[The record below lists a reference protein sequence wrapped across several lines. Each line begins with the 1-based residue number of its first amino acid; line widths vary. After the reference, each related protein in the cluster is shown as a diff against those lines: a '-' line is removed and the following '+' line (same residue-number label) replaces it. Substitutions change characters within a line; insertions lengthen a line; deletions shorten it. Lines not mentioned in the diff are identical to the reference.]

1 MELTLSKT
9 EGERFLP
16 LGLGRVYLYVQ
27 QTQGQGLDEA
37 LKAAILNDT
46 AYDTQSEGSRA
57 PWLMALI
64 NLTAEPNRF
73 YQVALNALREKPS
86 GETWLNLQWCR
97 MAMQMARQ
105 GILGA
110 REALYAK
117 FELQDDETA
126 PWLASNEIIDL
137 DGKKGLRFVLKFRIA
152 QYKRCCKT
160 CDQRTA
166 SHIDDDLRHAVY
178 SFGRK
183 RAGKWLKNAA
193 RKEADIALA
202 EKIIAQ
208 EQYRSRALSRAVK
221 QNPEAYTH
229 PYSLQSLEGILTC
242 VENAEGES
250 PSRYFIF
257 GQKAS
262 PEELEIICAR
272 LKTETRP
279 SQLLRLLWIFQ
290 KRELPP
296 GYETEL
302 LAWALHTDE
311 RIRQASHNILSHTQ
325 SPSVRELALEILA
338 MPEQERALEAF
349 QLFEKNY
356 FLGDELKLEAV
367 LNQITDSEFT
377 HWVSMSILDLFK
389 SFQYPELFKCM
400 SWMYLNTPCSSC
412 RQKCLQALADAQL
425 LPDKWLY
432 ESLFDCSEETRE
444 WAANLLKQRF

>member
-1 MELTLSKT
+1 MELTLSKN
-9 EGERFLP
+9 EGEQFLP
-16 LGLGRVYLYVQ
+16 LGMGRVFLYVQ

-57 PWLMALI
+57 PWLMALL
-64 NLTAEPNRF
+64 NLTTHPEMF
-73 YQVALNALREKPS
+73 YQVALDALRGESS
-86 GETWLNLQWCR
+86 GDTWLDLQWCR
-97 MAMQMARQ
+97 MAMQIARQ
-105 GILGA
+105 GVPGA

-117 FELQDDETA
+117 FERQEDA
-126 PWLASNEIIDL
+126 SVWLASNEIIEL
-137 DGKKGLRFVLKFRIA
+137 DGKQGMHFVLKFGVSK
-152 QYKRCCKT
+152 YKQCCET
-160 CDQRTA
+160 CDQRIA
-166 SHIDDDLRHAVY
+166 SNLDDYLCHAVY

-193 RKEADIALA
+193 RKEADMALA
-202 EKIIAQ
+202 EKIITQ
-208 EQYRSRALSRAVK
+208 EQHRSRALSRAVK

-229 PYSLQSLEGILTC
+229 PYSSQSLDGILTC
-242 VENAEGES
+242 VENAEGEY
-250 PSRYFIF
+250 PPRYFIF

-279 SQLLRLLWIFQ
+279 PQLLRLLWIFQ

-311 RIRQASHNILSHTQ
+311 RIRQASRNILSHTQ
-325 SPSVRELALEILA
+325 SSAIRELALKILA

-356 FLGDELKLEAV
+356 LPGDELKFEAV
-367 LNQITDSEFT
+367 LNQITDPEFT

-444 WAANLLKQRF
+444 WASNLLKQRF